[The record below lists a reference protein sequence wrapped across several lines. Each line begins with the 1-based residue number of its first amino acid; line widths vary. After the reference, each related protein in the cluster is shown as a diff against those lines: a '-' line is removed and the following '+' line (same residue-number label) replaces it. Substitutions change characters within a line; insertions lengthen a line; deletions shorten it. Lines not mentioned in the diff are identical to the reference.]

1 MGWFKKTFIDGWRQ
15 SGLEADVEIHLRR
28 MLPANVVKLKGVQTI
43 MRGMVEHLW
52 QDSDPQKLTKQERDA
67 LSAVIA
73 VKIVRELYTEMPDSM
88 SALLN
93 KEVFLHMEETYG
105 KYLGG
110 DPEEV
115 AQAKEVQKQLV
126 DEFAKHGVNF
136 MTLHPTIHR
145 TLLRE
150 GILFGRIERS
160 VEMFFEL
167 AELTQQEG
175 RDDDE
180 RAAMLLHAFEERLKL
195 IS

>member
-1 MGWFKKTFIDGWRQ
+1 MGWFKKTFVDGWQQ

-28 MLPANVVKLKGVQTI
+28 MLPADVVKLKGVQTI

-52 QDSDPQKLTKQERDA
+52 KDGDPQKLTKQERDT

-73 VKIVRELYTEMPDSM
+73 VKIVRELCAEMADSM
-88 SALLN
+88 STLLN
-93 KEVFLHMEETYG
+93 KEVFLRMEETYG

-110 DPEEV
+110 EPGEV
-115 AQAKEVQKQLV
+115 AQAKEVQTQLV
-126 DEFAKHGVNF
+126 AEFAKHGVNF
-136 MTLHPTIHR
+136 MTLHPTIHG

-167 AELTQQEG
+167 AELTQQKG